1 MNRLCRLG
9 TVAVVSVLSLAGAA
23 QAQTAP
29 SVNYIRFHGVQIVV
43 TNAQVTSVSSGA
55 ALGNYASVAPGAT
68 ITVEADYVM
77 NFSSN
82 PADYEF
88 CSSCF
93 IQNYLAWYPSAA
105 AAGASPVN
113 IGFWDGASEAPGAI
127 FTLDGATSGH
137 LVFTT
142 TAPTVPGDY
151 AIGVGESLD
160 FFFDPSVT
168 GAAGYDLSQ
177 GIPPGPGQFASYLIN
192 VANNPAMAPVA
203 CQGDAN
209 NDGSVNF
216 DDITTVLGNFGSV
229 CN

>member
-1 MNRLCRLG
+1 MNRLCRFG
-9 TVAVVSVLSLAGAA
+9 TVAVASVLSLAGAA

-29 SVNYIRFHGVQIVV
+29 SVNYIRFHAVQIVV

-55 ALGNYASVAPGAT
+55 ALGNFASVAPGAT
-68 ITVEADYVM
+68 ITVEVDYVM

-82 PADYEF
+82 PADYAD
-88 CSSCF
+88 CPGCF

-105 AAGASPVN
+105 AAGASPIN
-113 IGFWDGASEAPGAI
+113 IGFWRGSSVAPDAI
-127 FTLDGATSGH
+127 FTGEGATAGH

-151 AIGVGESLD
+151 AIGVGETLD
-160 FFFDPSVT
+160 FGYVPTTT
-168 GAAGYDLSQ
+168 GAGGYDLSQ
-177 GIPPGPGQFASYLIN
+177 GVPPGPGQFASFLIN
-192 VANNPAMAPVA
+192 VANSPTMAPVA

-229 CN
+229 CP